1 MKWLPLLVAPLLL
14 AACAA
19 GGGSREDAV
28 EPITVAVR
36 NDLRPPTAVTVRLF
50 SDGGARYL
58 LGNVP
63 PQQTRSLPVE
73 VGFVAGEYHLVA
85 EAADGR
91 ELRSRT
97 FAAFPFGRVEWTLF
111 SNSLSVQSP

>member
-1 MKWLPLLVAPLLL
+1 MHWLPLLVAPLLL
-14 AACAA
+14 GACAT

-36 NDLRPPTAVTVRLF
+36 NDLRPPTEVTIRLF
-50 SDGGARYL
+50 ADGGARYL
-58 LGNVP
+58 LGSVP
-63 PQQTRSLPVE
+63 PQQTRSLSAE
-73 VGFVAGEYHLVA
+73 LGAVAGEYHLVA

-97 FAAFPFGRVEWTLF
+97 FAAFPFGRVEWSLF
-111 SNSLSVQSP
+111 NNSLSVQSP